1 MATIDTSYFYGEL
14 SIAQISQVEI
24 AASLQIII
32 DSREDELLLKLLGY
46 ELYKAYKAGV
56 TGSTQKY
63 LDIRD
68 GKEYTD
74 TSGNLTKWVGL
85 KFAIGNAKKSL
96 IANYVYYHYLADNAS
111 FTTGSG
117 EKKTDLAINVSPE
130 MKMIRAWNEMVNW
143 NIDLHQF
150 LMANI
155 STYPEYEKVCIDKEL
170 FIYQNRFGL

>member
-14 SIAQISQVEI
+14 SIAQISQAEI

-56 TGSTQKY
+56 IATTQKY
-63 LDIRD
+63 IDIRD

-74 TSGNLTKWVGL
+74 RNGNLTKWVGL
-85 KFAIGNAKKSL
+85 KFAIGTAKKSL
-96 IANYVYYHYLADNAS
+96 IANYVYWHYLTDNAS

-117 EKKTDLAINVSPE
+117 EKKTDLAINVSPD

-143 NIDLHQF
+143 NIELHEF
-150 LMANI
+150 LMTKI
-155 STYPEYEKVCIDKEL
+155 SDYPEYENVCIEKEL
-170 FIYQNRFGL
+170 FTYQNRFGL